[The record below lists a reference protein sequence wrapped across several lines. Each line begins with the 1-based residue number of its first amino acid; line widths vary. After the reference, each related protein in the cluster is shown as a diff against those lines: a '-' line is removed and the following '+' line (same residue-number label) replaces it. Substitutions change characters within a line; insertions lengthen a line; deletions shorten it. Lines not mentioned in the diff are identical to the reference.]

1 MCFATKPSRSTRWL
15 CGRFIEWYRPALK
28 RALRN
33 PAWTAGIAL
42 AIFAVSLIAIP
53 FLGAEFIPSLDEGSI
68 LVMMYRVPG
77 ISITESLHGN
87 QIIET
92 VLREFPEVATV
103 YSRTGSPEV
112 ATDPMAIDQ
121 SDVYVTLKPMDQWP
135 KKRSKEDLIEAMKKR
150 LENEAPGALYS
161 FSQPIQMRMQE
172 LMEGGLSKRRCDQAL
187 RRRSGHSCDKRPTRL
202 RLW

>member
-1 MCFATKPSRSTRWL
+1 
-15 CGRFIEWYRPALK
+15 
-28 RALRN
+28 
-33 PAWTAGIAL
+33 
-42 AIFAVSLIAIP
+42 
-53 FLGAEFIPSLDEGSI
+53 
-68 LVMMYRVPG
+68 MMYRVPG

-121 SDVYVTLKPMDQWP
+121 SDVYVALKPADQWP
-135 KKRSKEDLIEAMKKR
+135 KKLSKEDLIEAMKKR

-172 LMEGGLSKRRCDQAL
+172 LMEGGSRSDLAVKLYGDDLDTLRKTADQIADVIRKVPGAADVQAERVAGLPYLSIRL
-187 RRRSGHSCDKRPTRL
+187 RRNALARHGLDEADALDTIEAARYLLDSG
-202 RLW
+202 